1 MPYGTTLPEGGNTDK
16 HTADGALAPALRK
29 ERNNTMTAAEI
40 KAKVE
45 KLVKKITGSKNLLA
59 GFKSDPLGTVKKL
72 LGKGVPADATE
83 KITEAVKA
91 RIGFEDV
98 KDDAEGVISK
108 ITGLFGKK

>member
-1 MPYGTTLPEGGNTDK
+1 MRRVPLQ
-16 HTADGALAPALRK
+16 
-29 ERNNTMTAAEI
+29 
-40 KAKVE
+40 
-45 KLVKKITGSKNLLA
+45 LA
-59 GFKSDPLGTVKKL
+59 GGVQELGVP